1 MNINPA
7 VTAYTSLNITD
18 DDVNKKPKK
27 SSTGIGLLS
36 RKREADP
43 KEKSNEP
50 IDRVRDY
57 VISIRKKRKQL
68 TNGQ

>member
-1 MNINPA
+1 MDINPA
-7 VTAYTSLNITD
+7 SKAYTSLNITD
-18 DDVNKKPKK
+18 DEINKKPKK

-50 IDRVRDY
+50 MGRVRDY

-68 TNGQ
+68 TDGR

>member
-57 VISIRKKRKQL
+57 VTSIRKKRKQL
-68 TNGQ
+68 TNGR